1 MGFWSSLLGSGSP
14 RASVTVANL
23 GGTSLQ
29 SDGSVEVDLPGP
41 VNIDTQGR
49 TSIEVGGGLS
59 IRSDGSVNFNP
70 LSDSFGSF
78 RSSFDP

>member
-14 RASVTVANL
+14 RATVTAAHL

-29 SDGSVEVDLPGP
+29 SDGSVEGNLPGP

>member
-23 GGTSLQ
+23 GGTSLHL
-29 SDGSVEVDLPGP
+29 DGP